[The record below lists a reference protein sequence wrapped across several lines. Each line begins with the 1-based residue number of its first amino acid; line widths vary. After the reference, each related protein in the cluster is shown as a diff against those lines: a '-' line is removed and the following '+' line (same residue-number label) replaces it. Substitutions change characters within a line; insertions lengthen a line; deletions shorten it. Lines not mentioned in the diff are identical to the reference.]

1 MSDPLSSEFDVAL
14 DGITYTFRKPGIRY
28 TIELGYRA
36 ADVRRRAFP
45 AGGGVLPNDFGIDRA
60 AVDFSRLCAILEL
73 YLVRSTVPWPF
84 GTESVSE
91 IDWARPPKVDFE
103 KFPPGREDTVDA
115 VAAAFAEGLA
125 RFRKGGDTDGRP
137 AGAEAVGGVGG
148 AGCL

>member
-1 MSDPLSSEFDVAL
+1 MPDVLQNEFDVAV
-14 DGITYTFRKPGIRY
+14 DGDTYTFRAPSIRY
-28 TIELGYRA
+28 RFEVGGRS
-36 ADVRRRAFP
+36 ADIRRRGSPEAS
-45 AGGGVLPNDFGIDRA
+45 LLERSGI
-60 AVDFSRLCAILEL
+60 VDWSVDNFSRSCAVLEL

-125 RFRKGGDTDGRP
+125 RFRKGGDTDGRL

-148 AGCL
+148 AGAP